1 MYFNSIRRKTGKTN
15 HHCTKKNM
23 NEKKLQLRSMIYA
36 SMLGALTAIGA
47 YIIIPFPIVPITL
60 QTLFV
65 YIAGGLLGGY
75 LGALSQIIYLLIGI
89 IGLPVFS
96 GGKAGFGILIGPT
109 GGYLIGFVIAAFII
123 GKLIKMKEPSG
134 FLWVIFSMII
144 GTLIIYL
151 FGVIQLSLIAK
162 LDIMKSLSVGVLPFL
177 IGDTLKIIVAAFI
190 VIRIRDKIDT

>member
-1 MYFNSIRRKTGKTN
+1 
-15 HHCTKKNM
+15 M

-36 SMLGALTAIGA
+36 AMLGALTAIGA

-177 IGDTLKIIVAAFI
+177 IGDTLKVIVAAFI